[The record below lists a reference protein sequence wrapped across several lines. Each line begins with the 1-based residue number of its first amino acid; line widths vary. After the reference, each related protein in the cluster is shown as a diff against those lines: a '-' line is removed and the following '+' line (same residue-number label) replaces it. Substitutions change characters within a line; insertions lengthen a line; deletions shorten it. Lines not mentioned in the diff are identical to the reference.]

1 MLYGPAVSFPSRGS
15 HKRGDS
21 GVCGRGIRT
30 KRCPVGAGH
39 DSLVV
44 MPDLIG
50 HLNIGQHQRRYLR
63 VCVLS
68 MRSTVMMDR
77 MGGLVHENRDFC
89 ERENKIEASVHENRR
104 SVDRPRLK

>member
-1 MLYGPAVSFPSRGS
+1 MFYGPAVSLPAGGS
-15 HKRGDS
+15 HKRGDARL
-21 GVCGRGIRT
+21 CGRGIRT

-77 MGGLVHENRDFC
+77 IGGLVHKNRYFC
-89 ERENKIEASVHENRR
+89 GRENKIVASVHKRVTLMD
-104 SVDRPRLK
+104 SPD

>member
-1 MLYGPAVSFPSRGS
+1 
-15 HKRGDS
+15 
-21 GVCGRGIRT
+21 
-30 KRCPVGAGH
+30 
-39 DSLVV
+39 

-89 ERENKIEASVHENRR
+89 GRKNKIEASVHEN
-104 SVDRPRLK
+104 SHSGGQSFLLGNFTKFGPQSNST

>member
-1 MLYGPAVSFPSRGS
+1 MPGL
-15 HKRGDS
+15 
-21 GVCGRGIRT
+21 T
-30 KRCPVGAGH
+30 GH
-39 DSLVV
+39 LTTPTVIPNVLNRHARLDLNV

-77 MGGLVHENRDFC
+77 MADG
-89 ERENKIEASVHENRR
+89 R
-104 SVDRPRLK
+104 SCP

>member
-1 MLYGPAVSFPSRGS
+1 
-15 HKRGDS
+15 
-21 GVCGRGIRT
+21 
-30 KRCPVGAGH
+30 
-39 DSLVV
+39 

-77 MGGLVHENRDFC
+77 MGGWAVLSMKTGISVDARTKL
-89 ERENKIEASVHENRR
+89 RLLSMKIDVL
-104 SVDRPRLK
+104 VDRPRLK